1 MTLFIPDLIAAC
13 ETAEEFG
20 LSDYVTGSVTNMF
33 GPSNEPEEQPED
45 KPQEE
50 PEIKVEVK
58 AEVGGGN
65 GK

>member
-1 MTLFIPDLIAAC
+1 MSQTEAD
-13 ETAEEFG
+13 
-20 LSDYVTGSVTNMF
+20 MF
-33 GPSNEPEEQPED
+33 GPSTSNEPQD

-50 PEIKVEVK
+50 QEIKVEVK

>member
-1 MTLFIPDLIAAC
+1 
-13 ETAEEFG
+13 
-20 LSDYVTGSVTNMF
+20 MF
-33 GPSNEPEEQPED
+33 GPSNEPEQQLQV

-65 GK
+65 GE

>member
-1 MTLFIPDLIAAC
+1 MAHTVMRICFVRARA
-13 ETAEEFG
+13 
-20 LSDYVTGSVTNMF
+20 
-33 GPSNEPEEQPED
+33 NEPQE

-58 AEVGGGN
+58 EDVGGGN

>member
-1 MTLFIPDLIAAC
+1 MTSFIPDLIAAC

-20 LSDYVTGSVTNMF
+20 LSDDVTGSDTDMF
-33 GPSNEPEEQPED
+33 GPSNKPEEQPED

>member
-1 MTLFIPDLIAAC
+1 MTLIIPDLIAAC
-13 ETAEEFG
+13 KTAEDFC
-20 LSDYVTGSVTNMF
+20 LLDNVTENEADMF
-33 GPSNEPEEQPED
+33 GPSNEPQD

-50 PEIKVEVK
+50 QEIKVEVK

>member
-1 MTLFIPDLIAAC
+1 MTLFIQDLIAAC

-20 LSDYVTGSVTNMF
+20 LSDYVTGSDTDLF
-33 GPSNEPEEQPED
+33 GPSNEPEQQ
-45 KPQEE
+45 PQEE

-65 GK
+65 GE

>member
-1 MTLFIPDLIAAC
+1 MTLLLVKLPRSLVCRIMSQ
-13 ETAEEFG
+13 E
-20 LSDYVTGSVTNMF
+20 VTHMF
-33 GPSNEPEEQPED
+33 GPSNEPEEQPQY

-65 GK
+65 GE